1 MRVDHSTSSLFP
13 SLRHTFVFAHSLQ
26 FPHLA
31 ENANMG
37 EPPEDVIQPVS
48 DEDVEKFTIPAHQ
61 EKWPSPKLPIIEP
74 EMERRV
80 VRKLD
85 WHLPTLMAFFCM
97 LEAQKQLHYKDL
109 R

>member
-1 MRVDHSTSSLFP
+1 
-13 SLRHTFVFAHSLQ
+13 
-26 FPHLA
+26 
-31 ENANMG
+31 MG

-48 DEDVEKFTIPAHQ
+48 DEDVEKLAIPAHQ
-61 EKWPSPKLPIIEP
+61 EKQPSPTLPTIEP

-85 WHLPTLMAFFCM
+85 WHLPTLMAFFCTFKV
-97 LEAQKQLHYKDL
+97 QKKLHYEDL